1 MASETGRGESGV
13 GNWFLY
19 DGPFEPPLYRIK
31 RAPPDKI
38 LALRA
43 SRAAVLADHARR
55 KFEVAMERAG
65 RSAKKPRWPAGA
77 ESEDDDRPRVRADP
91 HRIAEILAPFRR
103 EFEVMDPNEQ
113 EQFLGSIRLF
123 AAERIKLSEWLKI
136 TQAVKLRYQAAL
148 PALEPLGRR
157 VKAKDRPRNPP
168 QGW

>member
-31 RAPPDKI
+31 RAPLDKI

-55 KFEVAMERAG
+55 KFEVAMERAR

-113 EQFLGSIRLF
+113 ERFMETVRLF
-123 AAERIKLSEWLKI
+123 AAGRMRLSEWM
-136 TQAVKLRYQAAL
+136 AVATAAQKRYEATL
-148 PALEPLGRR
+148 PAPIPLGRAIR
-157 VKAKDRPRNPP
+157 AKDRPSVPL